1 MCSWADTHNSSPLG
15 GPEWAFPELTL
26 LCPSGRWSEVSSSFT
41 LGRRPCGPSPGF
53 RGPGPGRGGSLR
65 GSGGAQ
71 RVSAPRPI
79 HTGGNGSTASCL
91 SWRGC
96 QCRDRAALTRGPRVA
111 GLIAA
116 GDTRGGFA
124 AAEGAVGTSRVRL
137 NGSHSRAG
145 WTSLALR
152 PPPFCAPPS
161 PGRSPSRIAGL
172 GGVSRCSSLA
182 SRFSASWTPRL
193 PRHTRHMP
201 QGNRAFSPA
210 PENEGRKLLPDCVTA
225 D

>member
-1 MCSWADTHNSSPLG
+1 MGLSRADSSLPLWALVRG
-15 GPEWAFPELTL
+15 EQL
-26 LCPSGRWSEVSSSFT
+26 LHPRAQALRAESGVQR
-41 LGRRPCGPSPGF
+41 
-53 RGPGPGRGGSLR
+53 PGPWQRWEPARVRGCPEGLCSPPDPHWWEWQYRVLPVLAGVPVPGQSGANAGSPRGGAYC
-65 GSGGAQ
+65 GWG
-71 RVSAPRPI
+71 
-79 HTGGNGSTASCL
+79 HT
-91 SWRGC
+91 
-96 QCRDRAALTRGPRVA
+96 
-111 GLIAA
+111 
-116 GDTRGGFA
+116 GGFA